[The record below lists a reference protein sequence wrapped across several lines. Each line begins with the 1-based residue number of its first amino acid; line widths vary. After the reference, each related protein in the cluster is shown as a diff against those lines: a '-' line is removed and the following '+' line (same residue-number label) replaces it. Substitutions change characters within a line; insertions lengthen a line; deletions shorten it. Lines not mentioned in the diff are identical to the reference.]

1 MYIICA
7 LAAALIIAADR
18 LTKLWIAGNLAV
30 GETAASVPLFNITYV
45 QNKGAAFSMI
55 IGRLGLLSLVSI
67 AFCIA
72 VIVYFIVKKP
82 TNRLLCISLAMM
94 FAGALGNAWDRI
106 FYGYVIDFIQT
117 SFIDFPVFNIADIGI
132 TVGAALVVLYTIIFD
147 KKG

>member
-1 MYIICA
+1 MMSG
-7 LAAALIIAADR
+7 
-18 LTKLWIAGNLAV
+18 W
-30 GETAASVPLFNITYV
+30 
-45 QNKGAAFSMI
+45 
-55 IGRLGLLSLVSI
+55 LGLLSLVSI